1 MLLIIYSPTKSSGP
15 RMSKTGK
22 RIGRPPKKGTLIAN
36 SSLGAMASEAST
48 SIDNNTTKDRNTPS
62 SSPEPEDFAAKR
74 RKTGLSS
81 SSSSKR
87 YVIFV
92 YKLKNFLSHKKFHES
107 TFHSKIILG

>member
-1 MLLIIYSPTKSSGP
+1 
-15 RMSKTGK
+15 MSKTGK

-48 SIDNNTTKDRNTPS
+48 SIDNNTTKDRNTQS

-107 TFHSKIILG
+107 TFHSKIISG